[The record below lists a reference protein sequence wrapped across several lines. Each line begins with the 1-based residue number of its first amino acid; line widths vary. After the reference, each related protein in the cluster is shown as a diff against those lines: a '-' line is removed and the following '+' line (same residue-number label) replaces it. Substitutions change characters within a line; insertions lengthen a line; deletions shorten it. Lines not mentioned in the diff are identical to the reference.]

1 MTARRTSSE
10 GGPTQPNGINGA
22 PVVSVYLDF
31 GNSLLYL
38 GGMSELATGSSSPD
52 DVSNVQT
59 IKLAEQA
66 PFTIKVSTTH
76 VYVLEI
82 NGTFT
87 YQGEEERIDGLLI
100 PTNGGSTFF
109 FLHLTSPYSG
119 DLSKDLI
126 RQLILIAAIF
136 QQFSHSK
143 PTCRKKLDLLVRRH
157 ISTLSQ
163 LLHQNT

>member
-1 MTARRTSSE
+1 MIFIKTIVATILLSSFAASAAPPDPVLPTGACAGLIKKSSLVSFPASEAAATA
-10 GGPTQPNGINGA
+10 PNLIGT

-31 GNSLLYL
+31 DNSLLYL

-76 VYVLEI
+76 VYALEI

-109 FLHLTSPYSG
+109 FQHLTSPYSG
-119 DLSKDLI
+119 VCQKI
-126 RQLILIAAIF
+126 
-136 QQFSHSK
+136 
-143 PTCRKKLDLLVRRH
+143 
-157 ISTLSQ
+157 
-163 LLHQNT
+163 